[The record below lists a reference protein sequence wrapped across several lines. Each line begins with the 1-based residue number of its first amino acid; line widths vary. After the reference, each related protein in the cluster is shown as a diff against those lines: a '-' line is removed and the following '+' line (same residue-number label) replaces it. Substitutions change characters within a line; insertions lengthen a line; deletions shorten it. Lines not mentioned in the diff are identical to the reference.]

1 MAKIKT
7 INLNG
12 VSYDIDAHSAD
23 SATSLSLSQLIDGV
37 TFDGTSGVKHYVVS
51 TDARQNKALTING
64 FQVVDGARL
73 IVRFN
78 ISSAGADSPYST
90 YTLNVNNSGAKPIS
104 YTNLNADQQLALKTT
119 LNDGSGANVIEFVY
133 DGNLES
139 WIVLSAGGG
148 AGSTGVDSYGLRID
162 GHTVS
167 LVENG
172 ESSSVVIPDNNT

>member
-12 VSYDIDAHSAD
+12 VSYDIDAHQAD

-37 TFDGTSGVKHYVVS
+37 IFDGTSGVKHYVVS

-73 IVRFN
+73 IVRFD

-90 YTLNVNNSGAKPIS
+90 YTLNINNTGEKPIS
-104 YTNLNADQQLALKTT
+104 YTNLSADQQLALNTT

-133 DGNLES
+133 DGNLQS
-139 WIVLSAGGG
+139 
-148 AGSTGVDSYGLRID
+148 
-162 GHTVS
+162 
-167 LVENG
+167 
-172 ESSSVVIPDNNT
+172 